1 MRFNSFPIK
10 QMVHDVKIK
19 DTSMVQTSMT
29 CLSWYELIEKKNQL
43 RNSKPC
49 IYHLLYKQQMTSCQA
64 YQFVQCMSSGS
75 LPGIPIWEG
84 WTEEAKVI

>member
-29 CLSWYELIEKKNQL
+29 CLS
-43 RNSKPC
+43 
-49 IYHLLYKQQMTSCQA
+49 
-64 YQFVQCMSSGS
+64 
-75 LPGIPIWEG
+75 
-84 WTEEAKVI
+84 